1 MTQIERIT
9 EMENRL
15 NSARA
20 ALDSFSE
27 ALTAYA
33 DAQEALRELAA
44 YYDGGEWRADFEDD
58 EAGKL
63 PKDLPRG
70 VLSEDEAYDLLSD
83 PGKARTWE
91 SQTRRPAYNGGM
103 GANNRGRYGET
114 NGWRVYTYYTGDVN
128 GWNQPPR
135 QETEFH
141 PIVNPFRGIF
151 RFIGGLILFRFIVT
165 LLRWGLFGFFF

>member
-1 MTQIERIT
+1 MIRDPYTVFGVSRDASPEDIKRAYR
-9 EMENRL
+9 RL
-15 NSARA
+15 AKQYHPDLHPDDPNANARM
-20 ALDSFSE
+20 
-27 ALTAYA
+27 
-33 DAQEALRELAA
+33 QEIN
-44 YYDGGEWRADFEDD
+44 
-58 EAGKL
+58 
-63 PKDLPRG
+63 
-70 VLSEDEAYDLLSD
+70 EAYDLLSD

-91 SQTRRPAYNGGM
+91 SQTRRPAHDGGM
-103 GANNRGRYGET
+103 GANNRGRYGEA
-114 NGWRVYTYYTGDVN
+114 NGWRVYTYYTGDDN